1 MRGTNYRV
9 GFGIS
14 WFFLLGG
21 VGLYLLG
28 SRDWVPSTAGV
39 PGADDTVGSVFR
51 LIGMIWTGVALA
63 LMLLFVALQGRD
75 RSRRALALTGVEGT
89 AVVEKAET
97 TNVEINGMP
106 QYRLEVELRRADGG
120 ETRYVSKKD
129 IVPHT
134 ALGRWGVGTALPVR
148 ISRDDPE
155 DFEILWDDLPVP
167 GTDADVA
174 DELSKL
180 AELARSG
187 LLSPDEWE
195 RAKELYLGKPVN
207 RRGADTRL
215 LRELHDLYRNGVL
228 SESEFNTK
236 KWDVLSRN

>member
-9 GFGIS
+9 GFGIG

-21 VGLYLLG
+21 IGMYLAGTWL
-28 SRDWVPSTAGV
+28 PSP
-39 PGADDTVGSVFR
+39 PGMPDTGETVGSVFR

-63 LMLLFVALQGRD
+63 LMVLFLGMQGRG
-75 RSRRALALTGVEGT
+75 RARRALALTGVEGT
-89 AVVEKAET
+89 AVVQEAET

-106 QYRLEVELRRADGG
+106 QYRLEVELHRSDGG
-120 ETRYVSKKD
+120 ETRRCTKKD

-134 ALGRWGVGTALPVR
+134 ALGRWGIGTALPVR

-155 DFEILWDDLPVP
+155 DFEILWDELPVP
-167 GTDADVA
+167 GSRAEVA

-180 AELARSG
+180 AELARDG
-187 LLSPDEWE
+187 LLSAEEWE
-195 RAKELYLGKPVN
+195 RAKSMYLGKPVD
-207 RRGADTRL
+207 RRDTDARL
-215 LRELHDLYRNGVL
+215 LRELHDLFGHGVL

-236 KWDVLSRN
+236 KWEILYRN